1 MGWFSRKPSPKQV
14 EQVVLPASAPRSGE
28 ADSAR
33 EARIFEFGADFLRR
47 ARGHKTGV
55 LSAKF
60 YSDAL
65 MEWSMKDP
73 EFKVQM

>member
-1 MGWFSRKPSPKQV
+1 MFFRKKQAPAQKVVIPSGSSSGAP
-14 EQVVLPASAPRSGE
+14 PAMVGAAGGPGE
-28 ADSAR
+28 S
-33 EARIFEFGADFLRR
+33 RIFEFGADMLRR
-47 ARGHKTGV
+47 ARGHKTSV

-73 EFKVQM
+73 Q